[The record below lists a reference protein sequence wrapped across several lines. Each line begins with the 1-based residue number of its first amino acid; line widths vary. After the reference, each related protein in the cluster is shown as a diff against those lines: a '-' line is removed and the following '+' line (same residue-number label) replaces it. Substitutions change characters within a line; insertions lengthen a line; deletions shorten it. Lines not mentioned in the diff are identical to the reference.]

1 MIASGGKPLLLREAV
16 AAIHR
21 AAEDPRVAGLIARV
35 QIPAAAA
42 GPVQELRDAIAA
54 FSDVKPSLAWAE
66 TYPGT
71 LSYYLASAFR
81 EVWMQPSGT
90 VGLVGFATN
99 ALFLRDALDKAG
111 IEAQFIARGEYKSA
125 ANLFTQDRY
134 TDAHREA
141 DSRLIESLHTQVW
154 QAVAES
160 RHLDPPRSTRS
171 PTRRRCCATTP
182 SPDAWSTASASA
194 TRPTPASANSLAHR
208 VFRRRPATPTPTTRR
223 RGCICR
229 GTPAPRRR
237 GRRRRCRR
245 FPAAR
250 RKPTIAVVTLHGPI
264 VSGRGGPQ
272 LLPFGNS
279 SAGGDTI
286 AAALRE
292 AAADDSVSAIVL
304 RVDSPGGSVTGS
316 ETIWREVNRVRDG
329 GKPVVASM
337 GAVAASGGYYVSMCA
352 DAIVANAGTITGSI
366 GVVTGKLVA
375 RELKDRLGVGSDSV
389 RTNPNADA
397 WSINQ
402 PFTDEQHAH
411 VEAEADLFYTD
422 FVERVAQGRKMT
434 VEAVDAIARG
444 RVWTGA
450 DALERGLVDE
460 LGGLRTA
467 ITRAK
472 VLAGLR
478 TRRRRPSCELSGLV
492 ADGHAAAQAVVAACR
507 GVAAGGGR
515 RAARPFGGRG
525 ARPGRAVVDR
535 RQRALARRLP
545 LLNPGRT
552 TGHCGIPQG
561 PVLTAADRN
570 FTRGNANRLL
580 FTASHGNLQIVNKTT
595 TWPCGAEHRLL
606 PPPTGRRSASLTTRR
621 VPWTPKTH
629 GRPST
634 PSRPLEC

>member
-1 MIASGGKPLLLREAV
+1 MFAFLPGIPGADDLRTLARRVDTARHHGVPDGCVLELDLQVVPQETGGFDPFAMIASGGKPLLLREAV

-21 AAEDPRVAGLIARV
+21 AAEDSRVAGLIARV

-42 GPVQELRDAIAA
+42 GPVQELREAITA

-99 ALFLRDALDKAG
+99 AMFLRDALDKAG

-141 DSRLIESLHTQVW
+141 DSKLIESLHTQVW
-154 QAVAES
+154 KAVAES
-160 RHLDPPRSTRS
+160 RHLEAAEVDTLADKAPLLRDDAVTGRLIDRIGFRDEAYARVAELSGAPGISPEGGDADSDDAPPRLYLSRYA
-171 PTRRRCCATTP
+171 RATASRATP
-182 SPDAWSTASASA
+182 SMP
-194 TRPTPASANSLAHR
+194 PIP
-208 VFRRRPATPTPTTRR
+208 
-223 RGCICR
+223 
-229 GTPAPRRR
+229 
-237 GRRRRCRR
+237 GRKT
-245 FPAAR
+245 
-250 RKPTIAVVTLHGPI
+250 KPTIAVVTLHGPI

-272 LLPFGNS
+272 VLPLGNS

-292 AAADDSVSAIVL
+292 AAADDAVSAVVL

-337 GAVAASGGYYVSMCA
+337 GAVAASGGYYVSMSA

-467 ITRAK
+467 IKRAK
-472 VLAGLR
+472 VLAGLEPDADVR
-478 TRRRRPSCELSGLV
+478 LVGYPGSSLRDLLRPKASSQP
-492 ADGHAAAQAVVAACR
+492 AAASLPDAVGALLGRSVVGVLSQAER
-507 GVAAGGGR
+507 
-515 RAARPFGGRG
+515 
-525 ARPGRAVVDR
+525 
-535 RQRALARRLP
+535 
-545 LLNPGRT
+545 
-552 TGHCGIPQG
+552 
-561 PVLTAADRN
+561 
-570 FTRGNANRLL
+570 
-580 FTASHGNLQIVNKTT
+580 
-595 TWPCGAEHRLL
+595 
-606 PPPTGRRSASLTTRR
+606 SLTGVSALWLGDYRF
-621 VPWTPKTH
+621 
-629 GRPST
+629 
-634 PSRPLEC
+634 

>member
-1 MIASGGKPLLLREAV
+1 MFAFLPGIPGADDLRTLARRVDTARHHGVPNGCVLELDLQVVPNETGGFDPFAMIASGGRPLLLREAV

-42 GPVQELRDAIAA
+42 GPVQELREAITA

-81 EVWMQPSGT
+81 EVWMQSSGT

-99 ALFLRDALDKAG
+99 ALFLRDALNKAG
-111 IEAQFIARGEYKSA
+111 IEAQYISRGEYKSA
-125 ANLFTQDRY
+125 ANRFTQDRY

-154 QAVAES
+154 KAVASS
-160 RHLDPPRSTRS
+160 RHLESAEVDTLADKAPLLRDDAVTGRLIDRIGFRDEAYARIGELVGAKRISPETGDADPSD
-171 PTRRRCCATTP
+171 
-182 SPDAWSTASASA
+182 DAPPQLYLSRYARATAS
-194 TRPTPASANSLAHR
+194 RPTPSM
-208 VFRRRPATPTPTTRR
+208 PPIP
-223 RGCICR
+223 
-229 GTPAPRRR
+229 
-237 GRRRRCRR
+237 GRKT
-245 FPAAR
+245 
-250 RKPTIAVVTLHGPI
+250 KPTIAVVTLHGVI

-272 LLPFGNS
+272 LLPLGNS
-279 SAGGDTI
+279 SAGSDTI

-304 RVDSPGGSVTGS
+304 RVDSRGGSVTGS

-337 GAVAASGGYYVSMCA
+337 GAVAASGGYYVSMSA

-366 GVVTGKLVA
+366 GVMTGKLVA

-389 RTNPNADA
+389 RTNANADA

-402 PFTDEQHAH
+402 PFTDAQRAQ

-434 VEAVDAIARG
+434 VEAVDAVARG

-472 VLAGLR
+472 VLAGLEPDADVR
-478 TRRRRPSCELSGLV
+478 LVGYPGSSLMDLLRPKASSQP
-492 ADGHAAAQAVVAACR
+492 AAASLPDAVGALLGRSVAGVFSQAER
-507 GVAAGGGR
+507 
-515 RAARPFGGRG
+515 
-525 ARPGRAVVDR
+525 
-535 RQRALARRLP
+535 
-545 LLNPGRT
+545 
-552 TGHCGIPQG
+552 
-561 PVLTAADRN
+561 
-570 FTRGNANRLL
+570 
-580 FTASHGNLQIVNKTT
+580 
-595 TWPCGAEHRLL
+595 
-606 PPPTGRRSASLTTRR
+606 SLTG
-621 VPWTPKTH
+621 VSALWL
-629 GRPST
+629 GDYGF
-634 PSRPLEC
+634 

>member
-1 MIASGGKPLLLREAV
+1 MFSFLPGIPGADDLRSLARKVDTARHHGVPNGCVLELDLLAAPPETSGFDPMAIISSGGKPLVLREAV

-21 AAEDPRVAGLIARV
+21 AAEDDRVAGLIARV

-42 GPVQELRDAIAA
+42 GPVQELRDAIST
-54 FSDVKPSLAWAE
+54 FSDEKPSVAWAE

-90 VGLVGFATN
+90 VGLVGFATS

-141 DSRLIESLHTQVW
+141 DSRLLDSLHSQVW
-154 QAVAES
+154 QAVAKS
-160 RHLDPPRSTRS
+160 RHIDPAAVDELADKAPLLRDDAVTGRLVDRIGFRDEAYARIGELVGAPGISPETGDADSDPDAPPRLYLSRY
-171 PTRRRCCATTP
+171 AK
-182 SPDAWSTASASA
+182 ATAS
-194 TRPTPASANSLAHR
+194 RPGPQMPSI
-208 VFRRRPATPTPTTRR
+208 P
-223 RGCICR
+223 
-229 GTPAPRRR
+229 
-237 GRRRRCRR
+237 GRKS
-245 FPAAR
+245 
-250 RKPTIAVVTLHGPI
+250 KPTIAVVTLHGPI

-272 LLPFGNS
+272 VLPFGNS

-292 AAADDSVSAIVL
+292 AAAADSVDAIVL

-316 ETIWREVNRVRDG
+316 ETIWREVNRVRGG

-337 GAVAASGGYYVSMCA
+337 GAVAASGGYYVSMGA

-389 RTNPNADA
+389 RTNENADA
-397 WSINQ
+397 WSINK

-422 FVERVAQGRKMT
+422 FIERVAEGRKLS
-434 VEAVDAIARG
+434 VEAVDAVARG

-467 ITRAK
+467 INRAK
-472 VLAGLR
+472 VLAGHDEDDEARIVSYPGSSLFDFLR
-478 TRRRRPSCELSGLV
+478 PKPSSQP
-492 ADGHAAAQAVVAACR
+492 AAASLSEAVGALLGRSVVEMIGQAER
-507 GVAAGGGR
+507 
-515 RAARPFGGRG
+515 
-525 ARPGRAVVDR
+525 
-535 RQRALARRLP
+535 
-545 LLNPGRT
+545 
-552 TGHCGIPQG
+552 
-561 PVLTAADRN
+561 
-570 FTRGNANRLL
+570 
-580 FTASHGNLQIVNKTT
+580 
-595 TWPCGAEHRLL
+595 
-606 PPPTGRRSASLTTRR
+606 SLTGVTALWLGEYRF
-621 VPWTPKTH
+621 
-629 GRPST
+629 
-634 PSRPLEC
+634 